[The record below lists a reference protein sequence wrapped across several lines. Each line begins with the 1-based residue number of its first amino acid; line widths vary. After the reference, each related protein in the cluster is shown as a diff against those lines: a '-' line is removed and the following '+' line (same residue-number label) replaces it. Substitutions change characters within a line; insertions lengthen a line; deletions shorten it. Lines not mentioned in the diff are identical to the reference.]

1 MNVKFV
7 TAQLVELFT
16 RLVKFDSN
24 LGIYH
29 NGVDNDYPERVERHI
44 NNSATAKPAAKLYK
58 KYLVGNGFGVELD
71 KVIVNKDKNIT
82 LRKFLNKIGLSDAY
96 QNGVFIHLNYNLN
109 FKVISVDVIPFK
121 HCRVG
126 KKDDKDYNGKILV
139 YDNWNGV
146 NGKIE
151 KNKIKSFDVYNPDSK
166 VIQSQIENA
175 GGIQDYKGQIMFFN
189 PEEAIYPLSHID
201 NVMNDADS
209 EFRAGVF
216 KNLSLRKGFF
226 GKRIVITPPMV
237 DGDLRKPETE
247 LSDSEREEKRLA
259 ESERENFKANMQS
272 FIGADNVDGM
282 LHLEMEF
289 EGDDIEKSIKFID
302 VQTNINDKLFEYTE
316 KSSSNNIRK
325 AYGNIPSILIENPES
340 SVFGQSGQMLT
351 NAKIFYQEQTEENR
365 DQLENEIL
373 NPIMGIF
380 EGFEMPTGG
389 LKIIP
394 LIDVSIK
401 TTEDAV
407 NK

>member
-29 NGVDNDYPERVERHI
+29 NGVDNAYPERVERHI
-44 NNSATAKPAAKLYK
+44 NNSATAKPAAKLFK
-58 KYLVGNGFGVELD
+58 KYIVGNGFGDDLD
-71 KVIVNKDKNIT
+71 KIIVHKEKNIT
-82 LRKFLNKIGLSDAY
+82 LRKFLQKIAHSYAY
-96 QNGVFIHLNYNLN
+96 QNGVFIHVNYNLN
-109 FKVISVDVIPFK
+109 YKITSIDVLPFK

-139 YDNWNGV
+139 YDNWNGES
-146 NGKIE
+146 GKLDR
-151 KNKIKSFDVYNPDSK
+151 NKIKVIDVYNPDAK
-166 VIQSQIENA
+166 VIQSQIEKA
-175 GGIQDYKGQIMFFN
+175 KGIDNYKGQILFFN
-189 PEEAIYPLSHID
+189 PEDAIYPLSHID

-209 EFRAGVF
+209 EFRAGIF

-237 DGDLRKPETE
+237 DGELRRPETE
-247 LSDSEREEKRLA
+247 LSQSELEEKRLA
-259 ESERENFKANMQS
+259 ETERENFKKNMQS

-316 KSSSNNIRK
+316 KSASNNIRK

-351 NAKIFYQEQTEENR
+351 NAKIFYQEQTEEDR
-365 DQLENEIL
+365 DVQENEIL
-373 NPIMGIF
+373 NPIMGNF
-380 EGFEMPTGG
+380 EGFVMPEGG
-389 LKIIP
+389 LKIKK
-394 LIDVSIK
+394 LIEVTNEISQQ
-401 TTEDAV
+401 V
-407 NK
+407 